1 MHHETMNAMLTGVD
15 YFQYTRFPIAFDS
28 ADETYNRIRK
38 SEHN

>member
-1 MHHETMNAMLTGVD
+1 MNDMLTGVD

-28 ADETYNRIRK
+28 ADETYNIIRK